1 MERRCG
7 WNAGCKKMQ
16 DAWNAERRPP
26 TAAHMQ
32 ACPRTNGISCEH
44 RRQGA
49 RQTGQSRRETPAA
62 WDWLLPS
69 HWCRL
74 TSSGRR
80 HHCSHLRARV
90 YRSLLRGGHQ
100 AIGAVRC
107 FSVLL
112 NRQNSVRRG
121 RDPRKKAKIG
131 QALRSG
137 SFEFGF
143 CQKKPGSSRSAKK
156 SIRASHS
163 TFQVRST

>member
-1 MERRCG
+1 
-7 WNAGCKKMQ
+7 MQ
-16 DAWNAERRPP
+16 DAWNAEWRPP

-80 HHCSHLRARV
+80 HHCSHLCARV
-90 YRSLLRGGHQ
+90 YRSLLERRTPGNFL
-100 AIGAVRC
+100 GAVRC

-121 RDPRKKAKIG
+121 RDPREKAKID
-131 QALRSG
+131 QAPLR
-137 SFEFGF
+137 
-143 CQKKPGSSRSAKK
+143 KKFDTGVSLYVRKRGGTEEIPG
-156 SIRASHS
+156 
-163 TFQVRST
+163 TEMT